1 MVEGTGLENRQ
12 AVKGFEGSNP
22 SLSAKFQFVQ
32 LEYKEELRMIK
43 NVVKSLTP
51 AIVSAAFAVLFVAVP
66 AVGAVGSIQDGAN
79 AARGTGQSANLFGST
94 GVFQTITN
102 VLLFVLGAISVI
114 MIIIGGLR
122 YVVSG
127 GNSANVT
134 AAKNTILYAI
144 VGVIIAILSYAIIN
158 FVLGTFTNGGSGGTN
173 V

>member
-1 MVEGTGLENRQ
+1 MVKKIYKTYAPIAL
-12 AVKGFEGSNP
+12 
-22 SLSAKFQFVQ
+22 SL
-32 LEYKEELRMIK
+32 
-43 NVVKSLTP
+43 
-51 AIVSAAFAVLFVAVP
+51 AIAFAFVVTP
-66 AVGAVGSIQDGAN
+66 VGAVTGLDGGIQGGADS
-79 AARGTGQSANLFGST
+79 ARGDDQTAELFGSS
-94 GVFQTITN
+94 GIFSTITN

-144 VGVIIAILSYAIIN
+144 VGVIIAMLAYAIIN
-158 FVLGTFTNGGSGGTN
+158 FVLGSFTGGGSGGTN